1 LVGSRSGTIRG
12 AFQRLPDAQHFPFR
26 ILPDRGSIYRMVT
39 NTLLTTHVPLEL
51 TKRDLEIAGMI
62 FEGELSAE
70 KIGERVGLSG
80 RQIRYIAS
88 GEHRPHIK
96 RHIDVMTRDLQTRE
110 RHRLIRAK
118 ARALT
123 ALDDALS
130 ASTADGRPDHSIRIK
145 AAIALRS
152 NVAEVLDNVL
162 QPMTQAEA
170 IGLLQ
175 EVSVL

>member
-1 LVGSRSGTIRG
+1 
-12 AFQRLPDAQHFPFR
+12 
-26 ILPDRGSIYRMVT
+26 MVA
-39 NTLLTTHVPLEL
+39 NTLLATHSPSKL

-62 FEGELSAE
+62 FNGELSAE

-110 RHRLIRAK
+110 RHRLIRSK
-118 ARALT
+118 AL
-123 ALDDALS
+123 ALDALCEALS

-152 NVAEVLDNVL
+152 NIAEVLDNAMR
-162 QPMTQAEA
+162 PMTQADA
-170 IGLLQ
+170 IRILQ
-175 EVSVL
+175 EHDRKVSPIGDTFSSDGSALPKGE

>member
-1 LVGSRSGTIRG
+1 
-12 AFQRLPDAQHFPFR
+12 
-26 ILPDRGSIYRMVT
+26 MVT
-39 NTLLTTHVPLEL
+39 NTPLATHVTLEL

-62 FEGELSAE
+62 FEGEVSAE

-96 RHIDVMTRDLQTRE
+96 RHIDVMTHDLQTRE

-118 ARALT
+118 AK
-123 ALDDALS
+123 ALDTLNDALS
-130 ASTADGRPDHSIRIK
+130 ASTADGRPDHNIRIK

-152 NVAEVLDNVL
+152 NVAEVLDNAMR
-162 QPMTQAEA
+162 PMTQADA
-170 IGLLQ
+170 IRLLQ
-175 EVSVL
+175 EHDRKVSPMGDKSNLLDSALALPDNEQ